1 MYVSKPDF
9 VKDRQIEQM
18 TAQIEEQQA
27 LIDYLALMTDV
38 DIPTLE
44 MNTAEEEEEEEEGG
58 EEE

>member
-1 MYVSKPDF
+1 MYVFKPDF

-44 MNTAEEEEEEEEGG
+44 MNTAEEEEEEGG

>member
-1 MYVSKPDF
+1 M
-9 VKDRQIEQM
+9 KDRQIEQM

>member
-1 MYVSKPDF
+1 MYVLKPDF

-44 MNTAEEEEEEEEGG
+44 MNTEEEEEEKGG

>member
-1 MYVSKPDF
+1 MYVLKPDF

-44 MNTAEEEEEEEEGG
+44 MNTAEEEEEGG